1 MIKII
6 ENSMIIDVWYKPTFL
21 SYLPQLNRYVKT
33 DLSSAN
39 AVLGSDQ
46 NTVYHIKNTDYN
58 FNSDLKS
65 VYFEE
70 IDKEEY
76 DKLTKEIQVKKE
88 NTDLEKEVVDLKI
101 LVSKQTQLIEQ
112 LLNRLTWLF
121 PIFMI

>member
-6 ENSMIIDVWYKPTFL
+6 ENSMIIDVCYKPTFL
-21 SYLPQLNRYVKT
+21 RYLPQLNRYVKT
-33 DLSSAN
+33 DISSAN
-39 AVLGSDQ
+39 AILGSDQ
-46 NTVYHIKNTDYN
+46 NTVSHIKNTDYN
-58 FNSDLKS
+58 FNTDLKS

-112 LLNRLTWLF
+112 LLNRLT
-121 PIFMI
+121 

>member
-6 ENSMIIDVWYKPTFL
+6 ENSMIIDVCYKPTFL
-21 SYLPQLNRYVKT
+21 RYLPQLNRYIKT
-33 DLSSAN
+33 ELSSAN
-39 AVLGSDQ
+39 AILGSDQ

-58 FNSDLKS
+58 FNTDLKS

-112 LLNRLTWLF
+112 LLNRLT
-121 PIFMI
+121 

>member
-1 MIKII
+1 M
-6 ENSMIIDVWYKPTFL
+6 
-21 SYLPQLNRYVKT
+21 
-33 DLSSAN
+33 
-39 AVLGSDQ
+39 LGSDQ

-112 LLNRLTWLF
+112 LLNRLT
-121 PIFMI
+121 

>member
-1 MIKII
+1 M
-6 ENSMIIDVWYKPTFL
+6 
-21 SYLPQLNRYVKT
+21 
-33 DLSSAN
+33 
-39 AVLGSDQ
+39 LGSDQ

-76 DKLTKEIQVKKE
+76 DKLTNEIQVKKE

-112 LLNRLTWLF
+112 LLNRLT
-121 PIFMI
+121 

>member
-1 MIKII
+1 M
-6 ENSMIIDVWYKPTFL
+6 
-21 SYLPQLNRYVKT
+21 
-33 DLSSAN
+33 
-39 AVLGSDQ
+39 LGSDQ
-46 NTVYHIKNTDYN
+46 NTIYHIKNTDYN

-112 LLNRLTWLF
+112 LLNRLT
-121 PIFMI
+121 

>member
-1 MIKII
+1 M
-6 ENSMIIDVWYKPTFL
+6 
-21 SYLPQLNRYVKT
+21 
-33 DLSSAN
+33 
-39 AVLGSDQ
+39 LGSDQ

-101 LVSKQTQLIEQ
+101 LVSKQTQLREQ
-112 LLNRLTWLF
+112 LLNRLT
-121 PIFMI
+121 

>member
-6 ENSMIIDVWYKPTFL
+6 ENSMIIDVCYKPTFL
-21 SYLPQLNRYVKT
+21 RYLPQLNRYVKT
-33 DLSSAN
+33 DISSAN
-39 AVLGSDQ
+39 AILGSDQ

-58 FNSDLKS
+58 FNTDLKS

-76 DKLTKEIQVKKE
+76 GKLTKEIQVKKE

-112 LLNRLTWLF
+112 LLNRLT
-121 PIFMI
+121 

>member
-6 ENSMIIDVWYKPTFL
+6 ENNMIIDVCYKPTFL
-21 SYLPQLNRYVKT
+21 RYLPQLNRYVKT

-39 AVLGSDQ
+39 AILGSDQ
-46 NTVYHIKNTDYN
+46 NTVYHIKNTYYN

-70 IDKEEY
+70 ISKEEY

-112 LLNRLTWLF
+112 LLNRLT
-121 PIFMI
+121 

>member
-6 ENSMIIDVWYKPTFL
+6 ENSMIIDVCYKPTFL
-21 SYLPQLNRYVKT
+21 RYLPQLKRYVKT
-33 DLSSAN
+33 ELSSAN

-58 FNSDLKS
+58 FNNDLKS

-112 LLNRLTWLF
+112 LLNRLT
-121 PIFMI
+121 

>member
-1 MIKII
+1 M
-6 ENSMIIDVWYKPTFL
+6 ERVLANIDYRNIFK
-21 SYLPQLNRYVKT
+21 
-33 DLSSAN
+33 
-39 AVLGSDQ
+39 
-46 NTVYHIKNTDYN
+46 
-58 FNSDLKS
+58 
-65 VYFEE
+65 YFEE
-70 IDKEEY
+70 ISKEEY